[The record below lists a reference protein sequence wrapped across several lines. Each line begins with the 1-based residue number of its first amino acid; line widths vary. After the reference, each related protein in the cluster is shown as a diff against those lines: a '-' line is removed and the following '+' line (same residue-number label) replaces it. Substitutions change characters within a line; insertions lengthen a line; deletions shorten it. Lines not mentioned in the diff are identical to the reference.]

1 LSLLRLRDA
10 AFGYQAG
17 VPAIRVAGLSIAAG
31 DFVLLTGPNG
41 CGKTT
46 LIRGL
51 LGLVPWASGA
61 VEWGA
66 GRERIGYVPQEGGV
80 EAGGP
85 ATALDVVRSAL
96 PFGWGAA
103 RRKAAEALD
112 KVGLPDRASTPYGSL
127 SGGQRRRV
135 LVARALAADPALLL
149 LDEPIANVDEE
160 TAAALETLLSGL
172 CAREGKA
179 VLAAVHDPL
188 WGRDAWRLK
197 VEKGVLHG

>member
-1 LSLLRLRDA
+1 LTLIRLHDA
-10 AFGYQAG
+10 AFGYAAET
-17 VPAIRVAGLSIAAG
+17 PAIRVADLTLAAG

-51 LGLVPWASGA
+51 LGMVPWASG
-61 VEWGA
+61 GIDLRT

-85 ATALDVVRSAL
+85 ATSLDVVRSAL
-96 PFGWGAA
+96 PFGWGAG
-103 RRKAAEALD
+103 RRAAAEALD
-112 KVGLPDRASTPYGSL
+112 KVGLPHKASAPYGSL

-160 TAAALETLLSGL
+160 TSAALEALLAGL

-188 WGRDAWRLK
+188 WGREARRLK